1 MKLINETYIL
11 KEDNA
16 KFNKRIKLLSK
27 NNNNIIIIKL
37 RGEDQALRAV
47 NLKLKNDNYRLEKL
61 LNNKQ
66 ETNIKDFEEIKTK
79 TKLLIFK

>member
-16 KFNKRIKLLSK
+16 KLNKRIKLLSK
-27 NNNNIIIIKL
+27 NNNNIKIIKL

-79 TKLLIFK
+79 TKLLI

>member
-11 KEDNA
+11 KEDND
-16 KFNKRIKLLSK
+16 KLNKRIKLLSK

>member
-27 NNNNIIIIKL
+27 NNNNIKIIKL

-79 TKLLIFK
+79 TKLLI

>member
-16 KFNKRIKLLSK
+16 KLNKRIKLLSK

-37 RGEDQALRAV
+37 RGEDQPLRAV
-47 NLKLKNDNYRLEKL
+47 NLKLENDNYRLEKI

-66 ETNIKDFEEIKTK
+66 ETNIKDFEEIKT
-79 TKLLIFK
+79 

>member
-16 KFNKRIKLLSK
+16 KLNKRIKLLSK
-27 NNNNIIIIKL
+27 NNNNIKIIKL

-47 NLKLKNDNYRLEKL
+47 NIKLKNDNYRLEKL

-79 TKLLIFK
+79 TKLLI

>member
-16 KFNKRIKLLSK
+16 KLNKRIKLLSK
-27 NNNNIIIIKL
+27 NNNNIKIIKL

-79 TKLLIFK
+79 TKLLILK

>member
-16 KFNKRIKLLSK
+16 KLNKRIKLLSK
-27 NNNNIIIIKL
+27 NNNNIKIIKL
-37 RGEDQALRAV
+37 RGEDQALRTV

-79 TKLLIFK
+79 TKLLI